1 MSVLE
6 IDGLT
11 ARAGDAVLLDGIDV
25 TLGPGRVLAVLG
37 PSGAGKSTLGL
48 AVLGEAAPGVVL
60 TGRVRVAGAD
70 LLGAGRRRRA
80 GRVGHLP
87 QHPGTVLD
95 PVRRVGRVL
104 DELAALVHPG
114 DRAARAAAVAT
125 ALTRAG
131 LAPGLGQR
139 FPHQLSGGQQQRMAL
154 AQTLVTAPD
163 VIVLDEPTT
172 GLDPGTTDEVLG
184 HLADLARAGTAL
196 VLLTHDRSV
205 ARRLADRAVA
215 LADGRV
221 VRHGSVEDVLGP
233 DHPER
238 PSAAA
243 GPASGDGLEA
253 LGLRVVAPGGAVLL
267 DGVDLRAGPGTCVAV
282 AGPSGA
288 GKTTLARAVA
298 GLVTPVTG
306 TVAVDGARLPAALAG
321 RDRAQRRAVQYV
333 HQDARPAFL
342 EHRAVDEQVARP
354 AVLLRGLSPADARAE
369 ARAVLE
375 RLGVTAAVAARRP
388 GTLSGGQLQRAGV
401 ARALLARPGV
411 LVCDEP
417 TSALDT
423 RHRDTLLTE
432 LDRHRR
438 EHGTVVVLVS
448 HDLDVL
454 RAADRV
460 VHLHDGRAVAP
471 QARVDSSSG
480 GRPAGWN
487 R

>member
-104 DELAALVHPG
+104 DELAALVHPD

-131 LAPGLGQR
+131 LAPDLGRR

-172 GLDPGTTDEVLG
+172 GLDPGTTEEVLG

-221 VRHGSVEDVLGP
+221 VRRGTVEDVLGP
-233 DHPER
+233 DR
-238 PSAAA
+238 PQRPPAAA
-243 GPASGDGLEA
+243 EPAPGDGLEA
-253 LGLRVVAPGGAVLL
+253 LGLRVVAP
-267 DGVDLRAGPGTCVAV
+267 
-282 AGPSGA
+282 
-288 GKTTLARAVA
+288 
-298 GLVTPVTG
+298 
-306 TVAVDGARLPAALAG
+306 
-321 RDRAQRRAVQYV
+321 
-333 HQDARPAFL
+333 
-342 EHRAVDEQVARP
+342 
-354 AVLLRGLSPADARAE
+354 
-369 ARAVLE
+369 
-375 RLGVTAAVAARRP
+375 
-388 GTLSGGQLQRAGV
+388 
-401 ARALLARPGV
+401 
-411 LVCDEP
+411 
-417 TSALDT
+417 
-423 RHRDTLLTE
+423 
-432 LDRHRR
+432 
-438 EHGTVVVLVS
+438 
-448 HDLDVL
+448 
-454 RAADRV
+454 
-460 VHLHDGRAVAP
+460 
-471 QARVDSSSG
+471 
-480 GRPAGWN
+480 
-487 R
+487 